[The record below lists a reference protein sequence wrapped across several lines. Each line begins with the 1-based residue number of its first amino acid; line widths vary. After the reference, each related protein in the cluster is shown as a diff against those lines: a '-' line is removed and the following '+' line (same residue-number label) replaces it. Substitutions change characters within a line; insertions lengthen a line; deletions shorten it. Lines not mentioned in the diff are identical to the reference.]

1 MNRLASALPLDPRA
15 IPALLF
21 MLALLAAGNAVDRA
35 FASSFNI
42 ASILT
47 QATPLLLVAIGQT
60 FAVGVRGLDLS
71 AGATVSLS
79 AALVATAWPEAG
91 PAAVPL
97 GVGAALVVGVV
108 NGAGVAFGL
117 NPFLMTLASL
127 SVVQGIVFAFRPS
140 PGGRV
145 PPSFGELAG
154 YWGIVPR
161 ALPLALGAALAAAF
175 VLRRTRLG
183 AHLLAVGGD
192 QEVARL
198 AGIPVARTHVAAY
211 VLCAGMAGLAGVF
224 VAARTRTGDPLIGQG
239 FTLDSLAAVVL
250 GGSLLAGGR
259 VTVLGTVFG
268 TLGLSLLPK
277 VLNFS
282 GVPTYYQLPL
292 KGTLL
297 ILAVGL
303 PAAVAHLRERR
314 RGRRV
319 AVASGAAA
327 GA

>member
-1 MNRLASALPLDPRA
+1 MSAVARAVPLDPRA
-15 IPALLF
+15 VPAALF
-21 MLALLAAGNAVDRA
+21 FLALLAVGVANDEA

-60 FAVGVRGLDLS
+60 FAIGARGLDLS

-79 AALVATAWPEAG
+79 AALVATSWETIG

-97 GVGAALVVGVV
+97 GVVAALAVGVV
-108 NGAGVAFGL
+108 NGVGVAAGL

-127 SVVQGIVFAFRPS
+127 SVVQGVVFTFRPS

-145 PPSFGELAG
+145 PASFGELAG
-154 YWGIVPR
+154 YWGAVPR
-161 ALPLALGAALAAAF
+161 ALPLALGVALTAAF

-192 QEVARL
+192 QGVARL
-198 AGIPVARTHVAAY
+198 AGIPVARTRVAAFA
-211 VLCAGMAGLAGVF
+211 LCGGMAGLAGVF
-224 VAARTRTGDPLIGQG
+224 VAARTRTGDPLIGQS

-268 TLGLSLLPK
+268 TLALSLLPK

-292 KGTLL
+292 KGLLL
-297 ILAVGL
+297 ILAVGV
-303 PAAVAHLRERR
+303 PAVVVQLRERR
-314 RGRRV
+314 RAHRV
-319 AVASGAAA
+319 AVVTRVAA
-327 GA
+327 GV

>member
-1 MNRLASALPLDPRA
+1 MSGLARRLPLDPRA
-15 IPALLF
+15 VPAALF
-21 MLALLAAGNAVDRA
+21 FLALLAIGVAGDSA

-60 FAVGVRGLDLS
+60 VAIGARGLDLS
-71 AGATVSLS
+71 VGATVSLS
-79 AALVATAWPEAG
+79 ASLVATAYGAIG
-91 PAAVPL
+91 PGAVVVAL
-97 GVGAALVVGVV
+97 AAALVVGVV
-108 NGAGVAFGL
+108 NGAGVAVGL

-127 SVVQGIVFAFRPS
+127 SVVQGIVFAYRPS

-145 PPSFGELAG
+145 PASFGELAG
-154 YWGIVPR
+154 YWGAVPR
-161 ALPLALGAALAAAF
+161 ALPLALGVALAAAF
-175 VLRRTRLG
+175 VLRWTRLG

-192 QEVARL
+192 QGVARL
-198 AGIPVARTHVAAY
+198 AGIPVARTQVAAY
-211 VLCAGMAGLAGVF
+211 ALCATMAGLAGVF

-259 VTVLGTVFG
+259 ITVVGTVFG

-292 KGTLL
+292 KGGLL

-303 PAAVAHLRERR
+303 PVVLAQFAARR

-319 AVASGAAA
+319 ASAAPEVAVA
-327 GA
+327 